1 MSVIGIQNLTRL
13 GKRARTFI
21 KKKILGIS
29 MINKKKE

>member
-21 KKKILGIS
+21 KKKNSG
-29 MINKKKE
+29 NKYDK